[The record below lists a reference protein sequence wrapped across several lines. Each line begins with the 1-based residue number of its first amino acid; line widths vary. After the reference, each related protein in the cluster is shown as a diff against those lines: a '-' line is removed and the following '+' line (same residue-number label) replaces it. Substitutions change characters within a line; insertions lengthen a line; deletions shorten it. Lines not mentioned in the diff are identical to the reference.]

1 MDMSYE
7 PLMQKLIRH
16 TLRLFYQPHHC
27 VIMDI
32 LSEKLLLRENEIC
45 SAMKM
50 LSKEFNKLIVKLKE
64 DKLIKQESKIE
75 TTIDGR
81 QLLQQIY
88 YIDYRE
94 IKDIIKY
101 KIYKMST
108 EINEHLRE
116 QQRQIGYVCSE
127 CKTEYSVLEAQSLVK
142 NYRFICPD
150 CNIEL
155 VENKNTE
162 VDPHELH
169 TLMMNDLKDIIDM
182 LKQADNYNIPTIDY
196 FQALEMKKNKEAKT
210 GVVVNKTD
218 DNMKEI
224 DDAADTKGY
233 EASYTFGELSE
244 IDKEM
249 ATHETVSGEEPGNVV
264 QDEISVRKD
273 ECFVTDKSLEE
284 EIFLNTTR
292 SDDLEKSEPRPA
304 DVHDEIMVKV
314 GGVAKVFSAVTEEDK
329 EKMTEEEYE
338 TYFEVFLKQN
348 E

>member
-7 PLMQKLIRH
+7 PLLHKLIRH

-32 LSEKLLLRENEIC
+32 LLEKLLLRESEIC

-50 LSKEFNKLIVKLKE
+50 LSKEFNKLIVRLKE
-64 DKLIKQESKIE
+64 DRLIKQESKIE

-116 QQRQIGYVCSE
+116 QQQQIGYMCAE

-150 CNIEL
+150 CTTELIE
-155 VENKNTE
+155 NRNTE

-169 TLMMNDLKDIIDM
+169 ALMMNDLKDIIDM

-196 FQALEMKKNKEAKT
+196 FQALEMKKNKEMKA
-210 GVVVNKTD
+210 GVAVNRTD
-218 DNMKEI
+218 ES
-224 DDAADTKGY
+224 AREGEEVADTRVY
-233 EASYTFGELSE
+233 EASYTFEELSGIE
-244 IDKEM
+244 KKTEGYE
-249 ATHETVSGEEPGNVV
+249 AVNGEELGKMALN
-264 QDEISVRKD
+264 EMLSKKD
-273 ECFVTDKSLEE
+273 ESLVTDKSLEE

-292 SDDLEKSEPRPA
+292 SDDVEKSEQHLL
-304 DVHDEIMVKV
+304 DVQDEIMIRVS
-314 GGVAKVFSAVTEEDK
+314 GVSKAFSAVTEEDK